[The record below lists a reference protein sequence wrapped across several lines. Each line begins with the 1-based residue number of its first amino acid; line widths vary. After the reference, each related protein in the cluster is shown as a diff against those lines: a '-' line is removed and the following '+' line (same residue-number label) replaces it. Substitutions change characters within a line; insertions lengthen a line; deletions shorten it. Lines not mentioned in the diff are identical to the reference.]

1 MNAAVA
7 AEFERELGLLGG
19 RLVALPDKPEETAA
33 ATLAALWHMAA
44 GARLSAVAAQAAA
57 LPQLDASAHARLRE
71 LIEQR
76 LSGVPLAHITGRQS
90 FMGLEMISEPG
101 ALIPRKETEILGEAL
116 LEKARELSSA
126 GEELL
131 AIDVC
136 TGSGNLAVALA
147 SHCPA
152 ARVFA
157 ADLSGDACALAE
169 SNVRHLGLG
178 DRVQVRV
185 GDLLA
190 PFDTAQFHGRVD
202 LLSCNPPYIST
213 ARMASMPAEIVG
225 HEPAL
230 AFDGGSLGVRI
241 IQRIITD
248 APRFLKPGGWLLFEV
263 GLGQG
268 PAVQKRV
275 AKTGK
280 FDEVGVRADAEGE
293 ARVVVARLAGL
304 HG

>member
-1 MNAAVA
+1 MNAAA
-7 AEFERELGLLGG
+7 GEFQRELGQLGS
-19 RLVALPDKPEETAA
+19 RLVALPDKPEETPA
-33 ATLAALWHMAA
+33 ATLAALWQLAA
-44 GARLSAVAAQAAA
+44 GVRMSAVAAQAAS
-57 LPQLDASAHARLRE
+57 LPLLDAAGHARLRE
-71 LIEQR
+71 LVELR

-90 FMGLEMISEPG
+90 FMGLELISEPG
-101 ALIPRKETEILGEAL
+101 ALIPRRETEILGNAL
-116 LEKARELSSA
+116 LEKARELSAA
-126 GEELL
+126 GGELL

-157 ADLSGDACALAE
+157 ADLSTEACALAE
-169 SNVRHLGLG
+169 GNVRHLGLG
-178 DRVQVRV
+178 DRVQVRP

-213 ARMASMPAEIVG
+213 ARMATMPVEIVG

-248 APRFLKPGGWLLFEV
+248 APRFLRPGGWLLFEV

-280 FDEVGVRADAEGE
+280 FDEVGVRMDAEGE
-293 ARVVVARLAGL
+293 ARVVVARLGGM